1 MTDIVIS
8 SEHQFIANVGA
19 LHAMLGSLHKG
30 GFIKSYRICDLD
42 GDSDGMTRF
51 LVRNMPSSNKKP
63 DIYLMGL
70 KLNANGDLVLH
81 VIMDRGLST
90 DIIVKQ
96 ELDFSAV
103 EKLINN
109 TFRKMRKQLKKRQV

>member
-1 MTDIVIS
+1 MTDVVIS
-8 SEHQFIANVGA
+8 SEHQFIANVSA
-19 LHAMLGSLHKG
+19 LHAILSCLHKG
-30 GFIKSYRICDLD
+30 RFIKSYKICDLD

-51 LVRNMPSSNKKP
+51 LVRTCLIQNKKP
-63 DIYLMGL
+63 DKYLMGL
-70 KLNANGDLVLH
+70 KLNTNGDLVLH
-81 VIMDRGLST
+81 VIMDGGLST

-109 TFRKMRKQLKKRQV
+109 TFRRMRKQLKKRQV